1 MNVLD
6 FFYRLSPF
14 RQESSLVKDN
24 RTRAEIVR
32 DATARFTIQEPP
44 GQRSG
49 VLNWMRQAVGGWLG
63 PAESHGRSAG
73 RYITGEKAAGGPRGV
88 MLPAFLPFID
98 EQTGETETMRL
109 WYRRMLRD
117 PIIKAALLGK
127 TFDVASL
134 DLHVNAIDHGNSKDR
149 LAAKFCDWNLNKR
162 LKGRIPQLMIDIL
175 LPGLIDGYSV
185 CEKVW
190 EYQEQ
195 GRYEGKYVLDRLKQ
209 KDTGND
215 VVLVIDEFRNIT
227 GVLGLRYNAGYVFSP
242 SDFAIFRY
250 MPLYEY
256 PGGMSDLRAIY
267 TDYWM
272 YDTVRKLRAI
282 HAEKRAMPVLRGT
295 YKDLSQRPALENVLS
310 RIRWDNWIAAPEW
323 AKVEALEFAGA
334 AADIYDKMITDLKEN
349 IFIGIQGSSLQAL
362 VNKGGS
368 NVRGDSSV
376 QKSTSE
382 LFNWYLMAAGLAVLN
397 EQLVPDMC
405 DLNYAGLTGYP
416 EAVMGGINE
425 GELGKALAV
434 DSGLIDKGLD
444 LSKEYAYKKYGRE
457 KPRDANDVWKA
468 SPAPAPGGNAGN
480 PTGGEGA
487 GIQEPKTPPVPA
499 LAERP
504 TGGIPIHAANGEGRK
519 LAERVGHHL
528 REMFNAPAPR
538 KYAEEPLPPPK
549 KEEPVIINF
558 SPVINTG
565 DGIAPDKL
573 VEAVRAIQPPVV
585 NNNIPDPAPITIM
598 PAAVHVAA
606 PNVQVA
612 APKVNIPPM
621 KFADMP
627 APTLNVTVENVQAR
641 EIIVKKQEVKVD
653 NKTEVKVDMPKIKRV
668 KKKQDV
674 HRKSPNGPA
683 TGVDSEETY
692 EYE

>member
-6 FFYRLSPF
+6 FLYKMSPF
-14 RQESSLVKDN
+14 GHRQPGSDLVARDN
-24 RTRAEIVR
+24 RTRGEIIR

-49 VLNWMRQAVGGWLG
+49 ILNWMRQAVGGWLG
-63 PAESHGRSAG
+63 PTESEGRDAG

-134 DLHVNAIDHGNSKDR
+134 DLHTNVIEHGNSKDR
-149 LAAKFCDWNLNKR
+149 LATKFCNWNLNNR
-162 LKGRIPQLMIDIL
+162 IKGRAPQMAVDVC
-175 LPGLIDGYSV
+175 LPGLIDGYSL

-190 EYQEQ
+190 AYQEQ
-195 GRYEGKYVLDRLKQ
+195 GRYEGKFVLDRLKQ

-256 PGGMSDLRAIY
+256 PGGMSDLRATY
-267 TDYWM
+267 ADYWM

-282 HAEKRAMPVLRGT
+282 CLDKRAMPVLKGT
-295 YKDLSQRPALENVLS
+295 YKDLAQRPQLENVLS
-310 RIRWDNWIAAPEW
+310 RIRYDNWIAAPDW
-323 AKVEALEFAGA
+323 AKIEALEFAGQA
-334 AADIYDKMITDLKEN
+334 VDMYNKTIEDLKQN
-349 IFIGIQGSSLQAL
+349 IFIGIQGAFLQAL
-362 VNKGGS
+362 EGKGA
-368 NVRGDSSV
+368 NARGDSSV

-382 LFNWYLMAAGLAVLN
+382 LFNWYLMVAFLAVVN
-397 EQLVPDMC
+397 EQIIPDMC
-405 DLNYAGLTGYP
+405 DLNYAGLSGYP

-434 DSGLIDKGLD
+434 DTGLIDKGLE

-457 KPRDANDVWKA
+457 KPRDAGDVWKA
-468 SPAPAPGGNAGN
+468 TPAPMPGDGAGVG
-480 PTGGEGA
+480 PGTAGSGGGA
-487 GIQEPKTPPVPA
+487 GITEPKPPPVPA
-499 LAERP
+499 LSERP
-504 TGGIPIHAANGEGRK
+504 TQAIPVHAANGEGRK

-528 REMFNAPAPR
+528 RAMF
-538 KYAEEPLPPPK
+538 E
-549 KEEPVIINF
+549 
-558 SPVINTG
+558 
-565 DGIAPDKL
+565 
-573 VEAVRAIQPPVV
+573 
-585 NNNIPDPAPITIM
+585 
-598 PAAVHVAA
+598 
-606 PNVQVA
+606 
-612 APKVNIPPM
+612 
-621 KFADMP
+621 
-627 APTLNVTVENVQAR
+627 QA
-641 EIIVKKQEVKVD
+641 K
-653 NKTEVKVDMPKIKRV
+653 
-668 KKKQDV
+668 
-674 HRKSPNGPA
+674 
-683 TGVDSEETY
+683 
-692 EYE
+692 